1 VRDVIDAEDEDE
13 EGEDLFGPG
22 IVEYGFF
29 FVYLCRT
36 HFLTIKYYSDY
47 GGNELLDTYSNSG
60 LDDEEL
66 FEPMSAAARRA
77 AEAKMRQR
85 DRMERGSRR
94 GMRAATRSHAPSF
107 FDSDDMGAE
116 DDESELL
123 SGTRAR
129 ARRQYDERRDMDDME
144 GIGDVRF
151 PLRPLRRTG
160 LLYLEKEVPLEQLS
174 DIKAKS
180 IVEWIA
186 NDRVR
191 RSIVKH
197 FRQFLMTYVDDHG
210 ASVYGQRIRNLGESE
225 SFLFLLSTVS

>member
-1 VRDVIDAEDEDE
+1 M
-13 EGEDLFGPG
+13 GLFR
-22 IVEYGFF
+22 YHWK
-29 FVYLCRT
+29 T
-36 HFLTIKYYSDY
+36 HLLIINYHSDY

-60 LDDEEL
+60 VNDEEV

-116 DDESELL
+116 DDDESGLL

-129 ARRQYDERRDMDDME
+129 ARRQYDERRDIDDME

-151 PLRPLRRTG
+151 PLLPLRCAG

-225 SFLFLLSTVS
+225 SFLFLFSTIT

>member
-1 VRDVIDAEDEDE
+1 
-13 EGEDLFGPG
+13 
-22 IVEYGFF
+22 
-29 FVYLCRT
+29 
-36 HFLTIKYYSDY
+36 
-47 GGNELLDTYSNSG
+47 
-60 LDDEEL
+60 
-66 FEPMSAAARRA
+66 MSAAARRA

-107 FDSDDMGAE
+107 FDSDDFVAE
-116 DDESELL
+116 DDDESGLL

-129 ARRQYDERRDMDDME
+129 ARRQYDERRDIDDME

-151 PLRPLRRTG
+151 PLPLRYAG

-225 SFLFLLSTVS
+225 CLLLSSTTP